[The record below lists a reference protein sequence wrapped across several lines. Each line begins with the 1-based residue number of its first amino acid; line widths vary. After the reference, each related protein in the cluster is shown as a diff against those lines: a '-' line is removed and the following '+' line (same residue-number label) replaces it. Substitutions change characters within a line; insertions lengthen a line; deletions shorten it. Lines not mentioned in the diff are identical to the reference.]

1 MEGLRIEEHADK
13 YSHDCS
19 GGTKRKLSY
28 GMAMLGKAFNFF
40 SRYETTTTTSNTQQS
55 IKKNIND
62 LDNLLNNLSTHRL
75 V

>member
-40 SRYETTTTTSNTQQS
+40 L
-55 IKKNIND
+55 K
-62 LDNLLNNLSTHRL
+62 
-75 V
+75 

>member
-40 SRYETTTTTSNTQQS
+40 FQK
-55 IKKNIND
+55 I
-62 LDNLLNNLSTHRL
+62 LLNIIIFLN
-75 V
+75 

>member
-28 GMAMLGKAFNFF
+28 GMAMLGMNNSA
-40 SRYETTTTTSNTQQS
+40 
-55 IKKNIND
+55 I
-62 LDNLLNNLSTHRL
+62 LNHEL